1 MYPSIIKTKNKE
13 WNLTV
18 TAHKDSELFK
28 NTIREFDNVFEK
40 SHPVTPE
47 YLEKYAFVYHSEK
60 KLRQGLR
67 KALLEVDQK
76 SIQPNEMQKKA
87 IENLSNLRDLGK
99 NKALLVS
106 ATGTGKTYLSA
117 FDVAQVNPK
126 RMLFLVHR
134 RNIAQKALESY
145 QTILS
150 NKKEFGLYSGS
161 TKTANADYLFSTVQ
175 TPATRSPAVA

>member
-1 MYPSIIKTKNKE
+1 
-13 WNLTV
+13 
-18 TAHKDSELFK
+18 
-28 NTIREFDNVFEK
+28 
-40 SHPVTPE
+40 
-47 YLEKYAFVYHSEK
+47 
-60 KLRQGLR
+60 
-67 KALLEVDQK
+67 
-76 SIQPNEMQKKA
+76 MQKKA
-87 IENLSNLRDLGK
+87 IENLRNLRDLGK

-150 NKKEFGLYSGS
+150 NKKVFGLYSGS
-161 TKTANADYLFSTVQ
+161 TKVTNADYIFSTVQ
-175 TPATRSPAVA
+175 TFSREEHWLSFHQIILIIS